1 MPGNVEVP
9 WVTYAF
15 LSSNGSSAG
24 LLLVFPHSTET
35 ISGSSRAAEA
45 APPLPTAPELAA
57 LPSPWQ
63 AQARAPRCVESY
75 QGTRIIFYS
84 SVQIIYYIKI
94 TFLKNEYFGNNS
106 GSPAEAF
113 FKVP

>member
-1 MPGNVEVP
+1 MPGHLKVP
-9 WVTYAF
+9 WVTWAF

-24 LLLVFPHSTET
+24 LPLVFPHSTET
-35 ISGSSRAAEA
+35 ISGSSQVAET
-45 APPLPTAPELAA
+45 APLLPTAPALNA
-57 LPSPWQ
+57 LPSPWE
-63 AQARAPRCVESY
+63 AQARTPRCAESY
-75 QGTRIIFYS
+75 QGTWIIFYS

>member
-1 MPGNVEVP
+1 MLHCAVP
-9 WVTYAF
+9 CQGPLGF
-15 LSSNGSSAG
+15 LSSDASSAG
-24 LLLVFPHSTET
+24 FPLVFSHSTET
-35 ISGSSRAAEA
+35 ISGGFEATEVSHVLPAALE
-45 APPLPTAPELAA
+45 LPA

-63 AQARAPRCVESY
+63 TQARTPRCAESY

>member
-1 MPGNVEVP
+1 MPHHIEVP
-9 WVTYAF
+9 WVMWAF

-24 LLLVFPHSTET
+24 LPLVLPHSTET
-35 ISGSSRAAEA
+35 ISGGSQAAERT
-45 APPLPTAPELAA
+45 PLLPTAPTLAA

-63 AQARAPRCVESY
+63 PQACAPRCAESY

>member
-1 MPGNVEVP
+1 MRLPLVFSHSTEHP
-9 WVTYAF
+9 WQ
-15 LSSNGSSAG
+15 LPCGRDGSSA
-24 LLLVFPHSTET
+24 
-35 ISGSSRAAEA
+35 
-45 APPLPTAPELAA
+45 PELSTF
-57 LPSPWQ
+57 PSPQQ
-63 AQARAPRCVESY
+63 AQARTPCCAESY

>member
-1 MPGNVEVP
+1 MLHHAGPPQGLL
-9 WVTYAF
+9 AF
-15 LSSNGSSAG
+15 LTSNGSSAG
-24 LLLVFPHSTET
+24 LPLVFPHSTET
-35 ISGSSRAAEA
+35 IRGGSWVAAMA
-45 APPLPTAPELAA
+45 LLLPSAPELTA
-57 LPSPWQ
+57 LPSPWE
-63 AQARAPRCVESY
+63 AQARTPRCAESY

>member
-1 MPGNVEVP
+1 MPCQG
-9 WVTYAF
+9 ALGF
-15 LSSNGSSAG
+15 LSGDGSSAG
-24 LLLVFPHSTET
+24 LPLVFSHSTET
-35 ISGSSRAAEA
+35 ISGGSEATEMSPLLPAALE
-45 APPLPTAPELAA
+45 LPA

-63 AQARAPRCVESY
+63 AQACAPRCAESY